1 MVEKVHMIEDV
12 HQDAHFNVIVPEIG
26 NRRASVN
33 NRLRLSIRGTGDA
46 HWSAVE
52 RRKQYGEVTAV

>member
-33 NRLRLSIRGTGDA
+33 NRLRLSIRGTSDA

-52 RRKQYGEVTAV
+52 WRK